1 MSAYLLTAPA
11 KINLYLEILGDRPDG
26 FHELVMVM
34 QTIGLS
40 DRIEVRSNRSGEINL
55 YCQHPQVP
63 LTESNIAY
71 RAAQLMMTRFANIH
85 EKFGGGVDITI
96 EKNIP
101 VAAGLAGGSTDGAA
115 VLVGL
120 NLLWQLGLT
129 QPELQEL
136 AAELGSDVPFCI
148 GGGTAIATGR
158 GELLDPITDLD
169 GIPIVLAKYSN
180 IAVSTPWAY
189 QTYRTQFEAGYIRD
203 AAGWQTRMKQLHSGG
218 LIQAIQKKNVGAIA
232 AELYNDLEKVVLPE
246 FPQVQKLRDCFT
258 ENGAVGTMMSGSGP
272 SVFAICESI
281 AQAEQLKTQVATQLN
296 DPELDLWVTNISS
309 TGIQATPITP

>member
-34 QTIGLS
+34 QTIGLY
-40 DRIEVRSNRSGEINL
+40 DRIGVRQNRSGEINL
-55 YCQHPQVP
+55 YCQHPEVP
-63 LTESNIAY
+63 LTASNIAY
-71 RAAQLMMTRFANIH
+71 RAAQLMMMRFADIYTRV
-85 EKFGGGVDITI
+85 GGGVDITI

-120 NLLWQLGLT
+120 NLLWDLGLT
-129 QPELQEL
+129 QPELQTL

-158 GELLDPITDLD
+158 GEILDPLPDLD

-189 QTYRTQFEAGYIRD
+189 QTYRAQFGEHYLQD
-203 AAGWQTRMKQLHSGG
+203 AASWHTRMTQIHSGG
-218 LIQAIQKKNVGAIA
+218 LIKAIQQKNIQAIAR
-232 AELYNDLEKVVLPE
+232 ELHNDLEKVVLPE
-246 FPQVQKLRDCFT
+246 FPQVQQLRDCFT
-258 ENGAVGTMMSGSGP
+258 KHGAIGTMMSGSGP
-272 SVFAICESI
+272 SVFALCETL
-281 AQAEQLKTQVATQLN
+281 AQAQALKVQVAQELN
-296 DPELDLWVTNISS
+296 DPALDLWVTHIASP
-309 TGIQATPITP
+309 GIQADCR

>member
-34 QTIGLS
+34 QTIGLY
-40 DRIEVRSNRSGEINL
+40 DRIEVRQNRSGDINL
-55 YCQHPQVP
+55 YCQHPEVP
-63 LTESNIAY
+63 LTASNIAY
-71 RAAQLMMTRFANIH
+71 RAAQLMMTRFADIYARV
-85 EKFGGGVDITI
+85 GGGVDITI

-120 NLLWQLGLT
+120 NLLWNLGLT

-158 GELLDPITDLD
+158 GEILDPLPDLD

-189 QTYRTQFEAGYIRD
+189 QTYRAQFGEHYLQD
-203 AAGWQTRMKQLHSGG
+203 AASWDARMKQIHSGG
-218 LIQAIQKKNVGAIA
+218 LIKAIQQKNIQAIAR
-232 AELYNDLEKVVLPE
+232 ELYNDLEKVVLPE
-246 FPQVQKLRDCFT
+246 FPQVQQLRDCFAKH
-258 ENGAVGTMMSGSGP
+258 GAIGTMMSGSGP
-272 SVFAICESI
+272 SVFAICETLEQ
-281 AQAEQLKTQVATQLN
+281 AQTLKTQVAQELN
-296 DPELDLWVTNISS
+296 DPALDLWVTQIASP
-309 TGIQATPITP
+309 GIQADVR

>member
-11 KINLYLEILGDRPDG
+11 KINLHLEILGDRPDG

-34 QTIGLS
+34 QTISLC
-40 DRIEVRSNRSGEINL
+40 DRIEVHQNRSGDINL
-55 YCQHPQVP
+55 YCQHPEVP

-71 RAAQLMMTRFANIH
+71 RAAQLMMTRFADLYAEI
-85 EKFGGGVDITI
+85 GGGVDITI

-120 NLLWQLGLT
+120 NLLWNLGLT

-158 GELLDPITDLD
+158 GELLDPLPDLD
-169 GIPIVLAKYSN
+169 GIPIVLGKYRN
-180 IAVSTPWAY
+180 LAVSTPWAY
-189 QTYRTQFEAGYIRD
+189 QTYRAQFGENYLQD
-203 AAGWQTRMKQLHSGG
+203 AASCQARMKQLHSGG
-218 LIQAIQKKNVGAIA
+218 IIQAIQQKDLKAIA
-232 AELYNDLEKVVLPE
+232 QELSNDLEKVVLPE
-246 FPQVQKLRDCFT
+246 FPQVQQLRDCFAKH
-258 ENGAVGTMMSGSGP
+258 GAIGTMMSGSGP
-272 SVFAICESI
+272 SVFALCETP
-281 AQAEQLKTQVATQLN
+281 AQAEALKSAVATELN
-296 DPELDLWVTNISS
+296 DPELALWVTEIASP
-309 TGIQATPITP
+309 GIQVEPR

>member
-34 QTIGLS
+34 QTIGLY
-40 DRIEVRSNRSGEINL
+40 DRIEVRQNRSGDINL
-55 YCQHPQVP
+55 YCQHPEVP
-63 LTESNIAY
+63 LTASNIAY
-71 RAAQLMMTRFANIH
+71 RAAQLMMTRFADIYARV
-85 EKFGGGVDITI
+85 GGGVDITI

-120 NLLWQLGLT
+120 NLLWDLGLT
-129 QPELQEL
+129 QPELQTL

-158 GELLDPITDLD
+158 GEILDPLPDLD

-189 QTYRTQFEAGYIRD
+189 QTYRAQFGEHYLQD
-203 AAGWQTRMKQLHSGG
+203 AASWHTRMTQIHSGG
-218 LIQAIQKKNVGAIA
+218 LIKAIQQKNIQAIAH
-232 AELYNDLEKVVLPE
+232 ELHNDLEKVVLPA
-246 FPQVQKLRDCFT
+246 FPQVQQLRDCFT
-258 ENGAVGTMMSGSGP
+258 KHGAIGTMMSGSGP
-272 SVFAICESI
+272 SVFALCETL
-281 AQAEQLKTQVATQLN
+281 AQAQALKVQVAQELN
-296 DPELDLWVTNISS
+296 DPALDLWVTHIASP
-309 TGIQATPITP
+309 GIQADCR

>member
-1 MSAYLLTAPA
+1 MSGYILTAPA

-34 QTIGLS
+34 QTIGLR
-40 DRIEVRSNRSGEINL
+40 DRIEVKSQRGSGINL

-63 LTESNIAY
+63 LNESNIAY
-71 RAAQLMMTRFANIH
+71 RAAQLMMSRFPKAYD
-85 EKFGGGVDITI
+85 KFGGVDITI

-101 VAAGLAGGSTDGAA
+101 VAAGLAGGSGNGAA

-129 QPELQEL
+129 QPDLQEL

-158 GELLDPITDLD
+158 GEILDPLPDLD
-169 GIPIVLAKYSN
+169 GIPVVLAKYSN

-189 QTYRTQFEAGYIRD
+189 QTYRKQFEEGYLPD
-203 AAGWQTRMKQLHSGG
+203 DDSWQARMKQIHSGG
-218 LIQAIQKKNVGAIA
+218 LIQAIQQKNIEAIA

-246 FPQVQKLRDCFT
+246 FPQVKKLRDCFAKH
-258 ENGAVGTMMSGSGP
+258 GAIGTMMSGSGP
-272 SVFAICESI
+272 SVFALCNSVTE
-281 AQAEQLKTQVATQLN
+281 ANNLKTAVAAELN
-296 DPELDLWVTNISS
+296 DADLDLWVTHISCH
-309 TGIQATPITP
+309 GINATLIE

>member
-26 FHELVMVM
+26 FHELVMIL
-34 QTIGLS
+34 QSISLS
-40 DRIEVRSNRSGEINL
+40 DRLEIRPNRHRDIRL

-63 LTESNIAY
+63 LNETNLAY
-71 RAAQLMMTRFANIH
+71 RAAQLMFARFPKLHH
-85 EKFGGGVDITI
+85 EFGGVDIRL

-120 NLLWQLGLT
+120 NLLWRLGLT
-129 QPELQEL
+129 QPELQDI

-148 GGGTAIATGR
+148 AGGTAIATGR
-158 GELLDPITDLD
+158 GEQIDPLPDLD

-189 QTYRTQFEAGYIRD
+189 QAYRQQFGHDYLRNNES
-203 AAGWQTRMKQLHSGG
+203 WQQRMSQIHSGH
-218 LIQAIQKKNVGAIA
+218 LIQAIQQKNIQAIA
-232 AELYNDLEKVVLPE
+232 SELHNDLEKIVLPE
-246 FPQVQKLRDCFT
+246 FPQVQQLREAFMAA
-258 ENGAVGTMMSGSGP
+258 GAMGTMMSGSGP
-272 SVFAICESI
+272 SVFALCQSQEQATSI
-281 AQAEQLKTQVATQLN
+281 RAQVTAQLN
-296 DPELDLWVTNISS
+296 NPDLELWVTQISS
-309 TGIQATPITP
+309 TGIQAVSLD

>member
-1 MSAYLLTAPA
+1 MSGYLLTAPA

-34 QTIGLS
+34 QTIALS
-40 DRIEVRSNRSGEINL
+40 DRIEVSSHRGKGINL
-55 YCQHPQVP
+55 YCKQPLVP
-63 LTESNIAY
+63 LDERNIAY
-71 RAAQLMMTRFANIH
+71 RAAQLMMARFPHAY
-85 EKFGGGVDITI
+85 EEFGGVDITI

-101 VAAGLAGGSTDGAA
+101 VAAGLAGGSGNGAA

-129 QPELQEL
+129 QPDLRIL

-158 GELLDPITDLD
+158 GEILDPLPDLD

-189 QTYRTQFEAGYIRD
+189 QTYRAQFEDGYLRD
-203 AAGWQTRMKQLHSGG
+203 DESWQDRMTQIHSGG
-218 LIQAIQKKNVGAIA
+218 LIQAIQTKNIQAIA
-232 AELYNDLEKVVLPE
+232 AELHNDLEKVVLPA
-246 FPQVQKLRDCFT
+246 FPQVQTLRDCFAKH
-258 ENGAVGTMMSGSGP
+258 GAIGTMMSGSGP
-272 SVFAICESI
+272 SVFAICESVE
-281 AQAEQLKTQVATQLN
+281 QANQLKTSVSTELN
-296 DPELDLWVTNISS
+296 SPDLDLWVTQISCH
-309 TGIQATPITP
+309 GIQAATL

>member
-1 MSAYLLTAPA
+1 MSGYILTAPA

-34 QTIGLS
+34 QTIALS
-40 DRIEVRSNRSGEINL
+40 DRIEVRSNRSGDINL

-71 RAAQLMMTRFANIH
+71 RAAQLMMTRFAHIY
-85 EKFGGGVDITI
+85 EKIGGGVDITI

-120 NLLWQLGLT
+120 NMLWQLGLT
-129 QPELQEL
+129 QPELQVL

-158 GELLDPITDLD
+158 GEILDPLPDLD

-189 QTYRTQFEAGYIRD
+189 QTYRAQFEEGYIRD
-203 AAGWQTRMKQLHSGG
+203 AAAWQTRMKQLHSGG
-218 LIQAIQKKNVGAIA
+218 LIKAIQQKEVGAIA
-232 AELYNDLEKVVLPE
+232 KELYNDLEKVVLPE
-246 FPQVQKLRDCFT
+246 FPQVQKLRDCFA
-258 ENGAVGTMMSGSGP
+258 ENGVIGTMMSGSGP
-272 SVFAICESI
+272 SVFALCATIE
-281 AQAEQLKTQVATQLN
+281 QATELKKIVTEQLN
-296 DPELDLWVTNISS
+296 DPDLDLWVTNISAH
-309 TGIQATPITP
+309 GILANSLS

>member
-1 MSAYLLTAPA
+1 MSGYLLTAPA

-34 QTIGLS
+34 QAIDLS
-40 DRIEVRSNRSGEINL
+40 DRLEVTSNRGKGIHL
-55 YCQHPQVP
+55 YCNHPKVP
-63 LTESNIAY
+63 LDEGNIAY
-71 RAAQLMMTRFANIH
+71 RAAQLMMARFPHAYD
-85 EKFGGGVDITI
+85 EFGGVDITI

-101 VAAGLAGGSTDGAA
+101 VAAGLAGGSGNGAA

-120 NLLWQLGLT
+120 NLLWKLGLT
-129 QPELQEL
+129 QPDLRLL

-158 GELLDPITDLD
+158 GEILDPLPDLD

-189 QTYRTQFEAGYIRD
+189 RTYRSQFEEGYLRD
-203 AAGWQTRMKQLHSGG
+203 DESWKNRMSQIHSGG
-218 LIQAIQKKNVGAIA
+218 LIQAIQTKNVEAIA

-246 FPQVQKLRDCFT
+246 FPQVQELRDCFKKH
-258 ENGAVGTMMSGSGP
+258 GAIGTMMSGSGP
-272 SVFAICESI
+272 SIFAICESVE
-281 AQAEQLKTQVATQLN
+281 QANQLKTSITTDIT
-296 DPELDLWVTNISS
+296 DPNLDLWVTQISCH
-309 TGIQATPITP
+309 GIQAQIL

>member
-1 MSAYLLTAPA
+1 MSGYILTAPA

-34 QTIGLS
+34 QAIGLC
-40 DRIEVRSNRSGEINL
+40 DRIEVRAKRGGSINL

-63 LTESNIAY
+63 LNETNIAY
-71 RAAQLMMTRFANIH
+71 RAAQLMMDRFPKAH
-85 EKFGGGVDITI
+85 EQFGGVDITI

-101 VAAGLAGGSTDGAA
+101 VAAGLAGGSGNGAA

-129 QPELQEL
+129 QPDLWEL

-148 GGGTAIATGR
+148 SGGTAIATGR
-158 GELLDPITDLD
+158 GEILDPLPDLN

-189 QTYRTQFEAGYIRD
+189 QTYRAQFEAGYLRD
-203 AAGWQTRMKQLHSGG
+203 DASWQARMKQIHSGG
-218 LIQAIQKKNVGAIA
+218 LIQAIQQKDVMAIA
-232 AELYNDLEKVVLPE
+232 SELYNDLEKVVLPE
-246 FPQVQKLRDCFT
+246 FPQVQTLRDCFAKH
-258 ENGAVGTMMSGSGP
+258 GAIGTMMSGSGP
-272 SVFAICESI
+272 SVFALCDSPE
-281 AQAEQLKTQVATQLN
+281 QAAQLKEVVATELN
-296 DPELDLWVTNISS
+296 DPDLELWTTTISS
-309 TGIQATPITP
+309 QGIQATTL

>member
-1 MSAYLLTAPA
+1 MSGYILTAPA

-34 QTIGLS
+34 QTIGLG
-40 DRIEVRSNRSGEINL
+40 DRLEVRPNRSGDINL
-55 YCQHPQVP
+55 FCTHPQVP
-63 LTESNIAY
+63 LNDRNIAY
-71 RAAQLMMTRFANIH
+71 RAAQLMMTRFAKTYENT
-85 EKFGGGVDITI
+85 GGVDITI

-129 QPELQEL
+129 QPDLQEL

-148 GGGTAIATGR
+148 AGGTAIATGR
-158 GELLDPITDLD
+158 GEILDPLPDLD
-169 GIPIVLAKYSN
+169 GIPIILAKYSN

-189 QTYRTQFEAGYIRD
+189 QTYRAQFEEGYIREAD
-203 AAGWQTRMKQLHSGG
+203 GWQTRMKQLHSGE
-218 LIQAIQKKNVGAIA
+218 LIKAIQAKNVAAIA

-246 FPQVQKLRDCFT
+246 FPQVQKLRNRFT
-258 ENGAVGTMMSGSGP
+258 AAGAIGTMMSGSGP
-272 SVFAICESI
+272 SVFALCNSI
-281 AQAEQLKTQVATQLN
+281 DQAQTIKTQVANQLN
-296 DPELDLWVTNISS
+296 DPDLDLWVTQISN
-309 TGIQATPITP
+309 TGIQATPLST